1 MKTKKN
7 LPALCLRSVSAA
19 LALCMGLPF
28 FAACGRDSGGNDST
42 ADTGAASPERAVVIA
57 DGKSKYS
64 IRADR
69 LVKTGSASDIESMND
84 LFFALYGARLE
95 LSDTAEPY
103 IELKYDG
110 ERTDYSV
117 DFDPDT
123 GNITLTGG
131 LDDALRRAIYAF
143 CASACSGA
151 AAKTGGELTVGEEI
165 DMSYTHKTDATDN
178 SSLLSYIPTDKVK
191 LVAGNASGSIMTPEW
206 VESLVMVELRPDTA
220 SIGGTLEKSRAL
232 VDFYANI
239 GVNGI
244 WLVPI
249 YERGPGGNGYGN
261 TGPDRVDPVFSGTDG
276 DGWDAVRDFVDY
288 AHSKGVYIF
297 LDIITWGVMYDTRLT
312 VEHSDWFSGSLWNNA
327 AFNWKNAE
335 LREWFISTCVE
346 NIIKT
351 GADGYRCDCEPGITG
366 YDIYGE
372 IRSRL
377 AAKGKYIII
386 ISEDGSDRSRTYDF
400 EQDGVLKYS
409 AMTRGGYYQNP
420 VNFFTDGYLDLV
432 TSVKTGEGLGYE
444 GGQKDAATVGRG
456 KYYTNCITN
465 HDFQKRSVKGSRAKI
480 GYAAILAPFIPLWY
494 MGDEFNASWK
504 PAVIYDLPVNY
515 SEVNNPEKAFFLE
528 DVRRYV
534 KIRRTY
540 SDIFEYWADDHRDSN
555 ITAVTTEGFGTLGAY
570 ARYADGKAVLV
581 VANNDPAGIA
591 AGSVTVPFAE
601 CGLGEAEKYTVTDLM
616 SGKVIAAGTAGEIG
630 TFRAVLPAGYVGVY
644 LVEKA

>member
-1 MKTKKN
+1 MNIKKY
-7 LPALCLRSVSAA
+7 LPAFCLRSASMA
-19 LALCMGLPF
+19 LALCMGLPIL
-28 FAACGRDSGGNDST
+28 AACSRPYGPGGSSGS
-42 ADTGAASPERAVVIA
+42 DTEPQSPARGVIIS
-57 DGKSKYS
+57 DGKANYS
-64 IRADR
+64 IRADK
-69 LVKTGSASDIESMND
+69 LVRTASSADIDAMRD
-84 LFFALYGARLE
+84 LFFELYGARLE
-95 LSDTAEPY
+95 YSDTAEPC
-103 IELKYDG
+103 IELKYEG
-110 ERTDYSV
+110 ERTDFSV
-117 DFDPDT
+117 DFDPET
-123 GNITLTGG
+123 GNITLCGG
-131 LDDALRRAIYAF
+131 LDDAMRRAIYAF
-143 CASACSGA
+143 CTSVCSGS
-151 AAKTGGELTVGEEI
+151 TVSDGGTLAVDESI
-165 DMSYTHKTDATDN
+165 DFTYTHKNDATDN
-178 SSLLSYIPTDKVK
+178 SALLSYIPTDKVK
-191 LVAGNASGSIMTPEW
+191 LVAGNASGSIMSPEW
-206 VESLVMVELRPDTA
+206 VESLVMVEIRPDMA

-232 VDFYANI
+232 VDFYATA

-249 YERGPGGNGYGN
+249 YERGAGGNGYGN

-297 LDIITWGVMYDTRLT
+297 LDIITWGVMYNTRLIE
-312 VEHSDWFSGSLWNNA
+312 EHPDWFDGTLWNNA

-335 LREWFISTCVE
+335 FCEWFISVCVD
-346 NIIKT
+346 NIMKT

-377 AAKGKYIII
+377 SARGKHIII

-409 AMTRGGYYQNP
+409 EMSRGGYYQNP
-420 VNFFTDGYLDLV
+420 VNFYTDGYLDLV
-432 TSVKTGEGLGYE
+432 SSVKTGEGLGYE
-444 GGQKDAATVGRG
+444 GGQKNAETTGRG

-465 HDFQKRSVKGSRAKI
+465 HDFQKRNVNGNRTKI

-494 MGDEFNASWK
+494 MGDEFHASWK

-515 SEVNNPEKAFFLE
+515 AEVNDPAKAFFLE
-528 DVRRYV
+528 DVKRYI

-570 ARYADGKAVLV
+570 ARYAGGRAVIV
-581 VANNDPAGIA
+581 VACNNDGIS
-591 AGSVTVPFAE
+591 AGSITIPFAE
-601 CGLGEAEKYTVTDLM
+601 CGMDGTAKYTVTDLM
-616 SGKVIAAGTAGEIG
+616 SGRVIVTGNAEEIA
-630 TFRAVLPAGYVGVY
+630 TFRTAIPAQYVGVY

>member
-1 MKTKKN
+1 MRIKKK
-7 LPALCLRSVSAA
+7 LCLRPVSLA
-19 LALCMGLPF
+19 LALCIGLPCL
-28 FAACGRDSGGNDST
+28 AACGGGAGGGTDAPET
-42 ADTGAASPERAVVIA
+42 TVPEPADTRGVIIA
-57 DGKSKYS
+57 DGKANYHL
-64 IRADR
+64 RADR
-69 LVKTGSASDIESMND
+69 LVMTASSGEIDMMND
-84 LFFALYGARLE
+84 LFFSLTGARLE
-95 LSDTAEPY
+95 YSDTAEPY
-103 IELKYDG
+103 IELKFDG
-110 ERTDYSV
+110 DRRDYSV
-117 DFDPDT
+117 DFDPES

-131 LDDALRRAIYAF
+131 LDEALRRAIYAF
-143 CASACSGA
+143 CASACSGIA
-151 AAKTGGELTVGEEI
+151 GDNSTIAVDETV
-165 DMSYTHKTDATDN
+165 DMSYDHEKDATDN
-178 SSLLSYIPTDKVK
+178 SSMLSYILTDKVK
-191 LVAGNASGSIMTPEW
+191 LVSGNASGSIMTPEW

-232 VDFYANI
+232 IDFYANI

-249 YERGPGGNGYGN
+249 YERSAGGNGYGN

-312 VEHSDWFSGSLWNNA
+312 VEHPDWFSGSLWNNA
-327 AFNWKNAE
+327 AFNWQNAE

-346 NIIKT
+346 NIMKS

-444 GGQKDAATVGRG
+444 AGQKNAETVGRG

-465 HDFQKRSVKGSRAKI
+465 HDFQKRSVKGDRTKI

-515 SEVNNPEKAFFLE
+515 SEANNPEKSFFLE
-528 DVRRYV
+528 DVKRYV

-540 SDIFEYWADDHRDSN
+540 SDIFEYWAEDHRDSN
-555 ITAVTTEGFGTLGAY
+555 IVAVTTEGFGTLGAY
-570 ARYADGKAVLV
+570 ARYAGGKAVLV
-581 VANNDPAGIA
+581 VANNNEALS
-591 AGSVTVPFAE
+591 AGSVTIPFAE
-601 CGLGEAEKYTVTDLM
+601 CGLGKAEKYTVTDLM
-616 SGKVIAAGTAGEIG
+616 SGKVIAAGTAGEVG
-630 TFRAVLPAGYVGVY
+630 TFRAVLPASYVGVY